1 MPIPLEKAQLHYL
14 RNVLRKEA
22 GDKIRI
28 FNGRDGEWIAALDYE
43 GKKAGNAVA
52 ESCIKPQTKRTR
64 KTHLYFSPIKK
75 NRMDMLI
82 EKAVELGV
90 TDLHPVIMARSVMR
104 KVNTERVTAQI
115 IEAAEQ
121 SERLDLP
128 TLHDVQPF
136 DSALHTL
143 EEGINIYACVER
155 EGDTHILS
163 ECDLTGDVAFII
175 GPEGGF
181 DAQEVSSLKGASG
194 VTSVS
199 LGDTILRAETAAI
212 TCLAYTMLLSH
223 GKT

>member
-1 MPIPLEKAQLHYL
+1 MLDKAQLHYL

-28 FNGRDGEWIAALDYE
+28 FNGRDGEWIAALSYE

-52 ESCIKPQTKRTR
+52 ERCIRPQTKRTR

-90 TDLHPVIMARSVMR
+90 TDLHPVIVARSVMR
-104 KVNTERVTAQI
+104 KVNTERVEAQI

-128 TLHDVQPF
+128 MLHDVTAF
-136 DSALHTL
+136 DSALQTL
-143 EEGINIYACVER
+143 EEGINTYACVER
-155 EGDTHILS
+155 DEDTHILS

-181 DAQEVSSLKGASG
+181 DAQEVLLLKETSG
-194 VTSVS
+194 VMSVT

>member
-1 MPIPLEKAQLHYL
+1 MLEKAHLHYL

-28 FNGRDGEWIAALDYE
+28 FNGHDGEWIAALEYQ

-52 ESCIKPQTKRTR
+52 ERCIKPQTKRTR

-90 TDLHPVIMARSVMR
+90 TDLHPMIMARSVMR
-104 KVNTERVTAQI
+104 KVNTERVSAQI

-128 TLHDVQPF
+128 TLHDVVNF
-136 DSALHTL
+136 DSFLT
-143 EEGINIYACVER
+143 GGDGRPPTYACVER
-155 EGDTHILS
+155 DENTHKLS
-163 ECDLTGDVAFII
+163 ACDFNADIAFVI

-181 DAQEVSSLKGASG
+181 DKEEITHLKGLDHI
-194 VTSVS
+194 TLVS
-199 LGDTILRAETAAI
+199 LGEDILRAETAAI
-212 TCLAYTMLLSH
+212 ACLSYAMLLSH
-223 GKT
+223 GKS

>member
-1 MPIPLEKAQLHYL
+1 MPIPLEKGQLHYL

-22 GDKIRI
+22 GEKIRI

-43 GKKAGNAVA
+43 SKKAGNAVA
-52 ESCIKPQTKRTR
+52 ETCIKPQTERTQ

-90 TDLHPVIMARSVMR
+90 SDIHPVIMARSVMR
-104 KVNTERVTAQI
+104 KVNTERVAAQI

-128 TLHDVQPF
+128 TLHDVMTF
-136 DSALHTL
+136 DFAMHTL
-143 EEGINIYACVER
+143 GQGTKTFACVER
-155 EGDTHILS
+155 DEETITLS

-181 DAQEVSSLKGASG
+181 DAQEISALKDATGI
-194 VTSVS
+194 TSVS
-199 LGDTILRAETAAI
+199 LGGTILRAETAAI

>member
-22 GDKIRI
+22 GEKIRI

-43 GKKAGNAVA
+43 SKKAGNAVA
-52 ESCIKPQTKRTR
+52 ETCIKPQTERTQ

-90 TDLHPVIMARSVMR
+90 SDIHPVIMARSVMR
-104 KVNTERVTAQI
+104 KVNTERVAAQI

-128 TLHDVQPF
+128 TLHDDMAF
-136 DSALHTL
+136 DFAMHTL
-143 EEGINIYACVER
+143 GQGTKTFACVER
-155 EGDTHILS
+155 DEDTITLS

-181 DAQEVSSLKGASG
+181 DAQEISALKDATGI
-194 VTSVS
+194 TSVS
-199 LGDTILRAETAAI
+199 LGGTILRAETAAI